1 MSYDYEGDI
10 RLIPAPIEIEFSL
23 VETNSQTYEREYHS
37 LSESDDDPIGQWLK
51 LAKAR
56 GETSETDTV
65 LLNLIV
71 ELHRKVD
78 NLEALIKNET
88 PKRVPLLYKA
98 QIESIG
104 FEHFKT
110 KETLFEPGKLY
121 YGRLAM
127 PVHPKRDVAIYFK
140 ALTTQ
145 LAQIEKMHD
154 RDIKEWNGYVAAR
167 ERVLIREMREKRK

>member
-1 MSYDYEGDI
+1 MSTEDI
-10 RLIPAPIEIEFSL
+10 RLIPAPIEIDFAPFDTDE
-23 VETNSQTYEREYHS
+23 EGYEREYHS

-78 NLEALIKNET
+78 NLEALLKNET
-88 PKRVPLLYKA
+88 PKRIALPNKA

-104 FEHFKT
+104 FEHFKI
-110 KETLFEPGKLY
+110 KEPLFETGKRH

-127 PVHPKRDVAIYFK
+127 PVHPKRDVAIYFE
-140 ALTTQ
+140 ALSPQ
-145 LAQIEKMHD
+145 LAKIVRMHE
-154 RDIKEWNGYVAAR
+154 RDIKEWNSYVAAR